1 MYTMKTSVAV
11 AKEASKEKGFSPTNT
26 IIHRVRNEPERQL
39 GSLRDVI
46 GNIRRDGGT
55 PSVDSIATELGGM
68 SIGGRA
74 PALLALQQTHGNRYV
89 QRVVTGIQAKL
100 KVGQP
105 GDIYEQEADRV
116 AEQVMGMPEP
126 VVQLQTEEE
135 KEKAEELIQHK
146 PLSEQITPMVQ
157 RQTEKEEPIMM
168 KPLVQGQADGGFQAS
183 HSLEGRLAARP
194 GSGRPLPVEV
204 RSFMEP
210 RFRTDFSGVRV
221 HTDSEAAQMTRKL
234 SAQAFTHGSDVYFGA
249 SRYDPGTTAGKRL
262 LAHELTHVVQQTQ
275 DVSLGLTGASAVIQ
289 RVNGEEETPS
299 ARQGVFPVNWDRS
312 FSVGN
317 YTVNVR
323 VQGELQWSP
332 FSIRITGEENGIF
345 IRDGDEERA
354 SLRFGPGGEFQS
366 LGVDTGAIS
375 AEFDREGMTT
385 AGAEFGPATVE
396 YERESRQVTITLD
409 VLGAVWPQAMQ
420 GLVERVGEVTSDF
433 TLVFHLPEGESTVRL
448 ASIGMDL
455 GLTLGPEQLQA
466 VAELSISTESAV
478 SGLETTTAEATVEIQ
493 INVFGIEETI
503 PIYEDAAKAGNIYML
518 HEAQLKQLAL
528 HAAFQRTHGDERFLA
543 IDEETP
549 PNEVCRAA
557 RWLQDAFNGWYV
569 QAYTLAR
576 QRVIEQY
583 TEEGFTD
590 VEVYDSNLRPLE
602 LWPNARVIVDRRLRE
617 IIRQVIL
624 QTDHPGHEI
633 ARGIWDHF
641 IYPYETA
648 QAYE

>member
-1 MYTMKTSVAV
+1 MYTMTESVAV
-11 AKEASKEKGFSPTNT
+11 AKEADTKKGVSPT
-26 IIHRVRNEPERQL
+26 RSDKSVQYVRNEPERQL
-39 GSLRDVI
+39 SSLGGVI

-55 PSVDSIATELGGM
+55 PSVESIATQLSGM
-68 SIGGRA
+68 HAIQRA

-89 QRVVTGIQAKL
+89 QRVVSGIQAKL

-116 AEQVMGMPEP
+116 AEQVMRMPEP

-157 RQTEKEEPIMM
+157 RQTEEEGEEEPIMM

-262 LAHELTHVVQQTQ
+262 LAHELTHVVQQMQ
-275 DVSLGLTGASAVIQ
+275 DVTLGLTGASAVIQ

-345 IRDGDEERA
+345 IREGDEERA
-354 SLRFGPGGEFQS
+354 SLRFGPEAEFQS
-366 LGVDTGAIS
+366 LGVDTGTIS
-375 AEFDREGMTT
+375 AEFDREGLTT

-420 GLVERVGEVTSDF
+420 DLVEGVGEVTSEF
-433 TLVFHLPEGESTVRL
+433 TLVFHLPERESTVRL

-455 GLTLGPEQLQA
+455 GLTLGPEQLRA
-466 VAELSISTESAV
+466 VAELSISTEYAE

-503 PIYEDAAKAGNIYML
+503 PIYEDAARAGNIYTL
-518 HEAQLKQLAL
+518 HEEQLKQLAL
-528 HAAFQRTHGDERFLA
+528 RAAFNQTYCDLPGTEGKSPRQAASWLHEGFNLWYRRAYQR
-543 IDEETP
+543 
-549 PNEVCRAA
+549 A
-557 RWLQDAFNGWYV
+557 RE
-569 QAYTLAR
+569 
-576 QRVIEQY
+576 RVIEHY
-583 TEEGFTD
+583 TEDGFTGVD
-590 VEVYDSNLRPLE
+590 VYDSNLQPLS
-602 LWPNARVIVDRRLRE
+602 LWPDARVIVDGRCRE

-624 QTDHPGHEI
+624 PNPDPPGREI
-633 ARGIWDHF
+633 VRAIWDTV

-648 QAYE
+648 RAYE